1 MFPEVVSVKPISKY
15 KIWLKYSDE
24 TEGEVEL
31 SNLAGKGIFKFWD
44 LNDNFM
50 SVYIDSDSKA
60 IAWSDEI
67 DLCPDTL
74 FLTLKGI
81 TFEDWKINT
90 SSYATH

>member
-31 SNLAGKGIFKFWD
+31 SNLARKGIFKFWD

-60 IAWSDEI
+60 IAWNDEI

-90 SSYATH
+90 SF